1 MPQGFKML
9 VLALHVFILTPMVA
23 IASTWWDRSEEGPT
37 CFEKGTCNENDKT
50 CECILTIEHR
60 LTMMTS
66 PNPILVWPKNGSLY
80 SFDDIAGTHPLPK
93 HRIENT
99 ITADGVGSRMVITI
113 NGLFPGPSIVA
124 FEGQDVIIHVRN
136 RMQTDSTSI
145 HWHGIHQMNSVDSD
159 GVAFI
164 TQCPILPGQNFTYSF
179 KAEPKGTHFY
189 HSQIG
194 NQRSMGL
201 YGALIIIP
209 KAEKVNPEQH
219 DGFTVLLQDWNHNDD
234 PETSYLRMLN
244 GLYDLKTRKLINATY
259 SVDGTKFGKFQFHSG
274 LINGMGRYY
283 ETRNKSNEAPLQV
296 FEVEESKVYLFRV
309 ISAATLYPF
318 RVYIDRHPHLT
329 IKASDGNEIVKNIG
343 TAVRDLVVQSFII
356 HPGERFD
363 FSVQTNQEPGSYL
376 LVAES
381 LEILDPTKNE
391 YHAAEAILH
400 YSGTPIINNPPK
412 AIPNICKPNRC
423 LTFNCPFRYYPLGTH
438 RQCWTFDNETYSKET
453 TPNYKEIYNVS
464 KTLYFNF
471 GFPENHGFEKGSV
484 NGHQFVFP
492 TEPILYKFDKIEAPC
507 KIANC
512 GVDNV
517 CQCTYF
523 EQLHKDMVYQLVLS
537 NIGDGQGWSH
547 PIHLHG
553 NQFYVVK
560 MGFGSYDITS
570 AKFLQET
577 NDIRCTGKSK
587 PNLCNSE
594 IWKTKAW
601 VDNPNSIPGIK
612 LFHPPKKDTIIVP
625 SGGYIIIRFKA
636 KNPGTWFF
644 HSQVNLYTTHGMG
657 MILFAGNQADYP
669 KPRNSYACWK
679 VKDYDG
685 LDCSTSFAKDKVIY
699 IVSALSI
706 VLACIITALFIRYCI
721 KSYKKGTF
729 CIRILR
735 SSDGERTPLI
745 AKC

>member
-1 MPQGFKML
+1 ML

-283 ETRNKSNEAPLQV
+283 ETRNKSNEAP
-296 FEVEESKVYLFRV
+296 F
-309 ISAATLYPF
+309 
-318 RVYIDRHPHLT
+318 
-329 IKASDGNEIVKNIG
+329 ASI
-343 TAVRDLVVQSFII
+343 
-356 HPGERFD
+356 
-363 FSVQTNQEPGSYL
+363 
-376 LVAES
+376 
-381 LEILDPTKNE
+381 
-391 YHAAEAILH
+391 
-400 YSGTPIINNPPK
+400 
-412 AIPNICKPNRC
+412 
-423 LTFNCPFRYYPLGTH
+423 
-438 RQCWTFDNETYSKET
+438 
-453 TPNYKEIYNVS
+453 
-464 KTLYFNF
+464 
-471 GFPENHGFEKGSV
+471 
-484 NGHQFVFP
+484 
-492 TEPILYKFDKIEAPC
+492 
-507 KIANC
+507 
-512 GVDNV
+512 
-517 CQCTYF
+517 
-523 EQLHKDMVYQLVLS
+523 
-537 NIGDGQGWSH
+537 
-547 PIHLHG
+547 
-553 NQFYVVK
+553 
-560 MGFGSYDITS
+560 
-570 AKFLQET
+570 
-577 NDIRCTGKSK
+577 
-587 PNLCNSE
+587 
-594 IWKTKAW
+594 
-601 VDNPNSIPGIK
+601 
-612 LFHPPKKDTIIVP
+612 
-625 SGGYIIIRFKA
+625 
-636 KNPGTWFF
+636 
-644 HSQVNLYTTHGMG
+644 
-657 MILFAGNQADYP
+657 
-669 KPRNSYACWK
+669 
-679 VKDYDG
+679 
-685 LDCSTSFAKDKVIY
+685 
-699 IVSALSI
+699 
-706 VLACIITALFIRYCI
+706 
-721 KSYKKGTF
+721 
-729 CIRILR
+729 
-735 SSDGERTPLI
+735 
-745 AKC
+745 